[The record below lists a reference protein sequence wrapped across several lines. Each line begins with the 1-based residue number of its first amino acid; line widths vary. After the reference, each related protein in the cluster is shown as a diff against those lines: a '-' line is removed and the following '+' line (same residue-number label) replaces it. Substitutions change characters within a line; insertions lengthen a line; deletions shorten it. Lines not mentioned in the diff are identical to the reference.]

1 MSKHSIEDHEREW
14 QERRVNAL
22 NRMSQVIAL
31 SHRDDTPREN
41 KPEDPGFISRVDV
54 SIEDLEELLL
64 TLDGLTQ

>member
-31 SHRDDTPREN
+31 SHRDDKPREN